1 MYAFPAVF
9 PFGVGEEASEYLGIK
24 VALAIKIAVETTMCQ
39 ASPGHDL
46 LDRDALEAIAIE

>member
-24 VALAIKIAVETTMCQ
+24 VALAIK
-39 ASPGHDL
+39 
-46 LDRDALEAIAIE
+46 

>member
-9 PFGVGEEASEYLGIK
+9 PFGVGEEASEYFGIK
-24 VALAIKIAVETTMCQ
+24 VALAIKIAVETAMCQ
-39 ASPGHDL
+39 ASSGHDL